1 MRTKRPVKWALLALL
16 ALVVIGLSPT
26 VAWPAG
32 NHADCAPASV
42 QTADPHDG
50 GCSDPGESGH
60 EAALSCGCGASALP
74 APALLLDQ
82 QQLGTGAA
90 HQLATLLDAN
100 LAPPWRPPA

>member
-1 MRTKRPVKWALLALL
+1 MRTKRPVQWALLALL

-26 VAWPAG
+26 AAWPAG
-32 NHADCAPASV
+32 DHADCPPVSV
-42 QTADPHDG
+42 QPVDPHYG
-50 GCSDPGESGH
+50 GCSDSGESGH
-60 EAALSCGCGASALP
+60 QAAIGCGCGASALP

-82 QQLGTGAA
+82 QQPGTGAL